1 MQNFVSMIVRLVVL
15 LSREIGFS
23 RDEQAASQSP
33 AAGRIFR
40 GLGLGLLEEGMGR
53 DFFCLGVK
61 YRCLKYIKDV
71 I

>member
-40 GLGLGLLEEGMGR
+40 GLGLGLLEEGVRQGI
-53 DFFCLGVK
+53 FFASVS
-61 YRCLKYIKDV
+61 IIDV
-71 I
+71 SNT